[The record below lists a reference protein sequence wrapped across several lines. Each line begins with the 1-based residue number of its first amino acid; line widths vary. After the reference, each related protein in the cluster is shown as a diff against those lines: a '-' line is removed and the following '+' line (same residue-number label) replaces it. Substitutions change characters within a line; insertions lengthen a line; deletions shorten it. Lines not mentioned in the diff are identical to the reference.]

1 VAVLAEEPN
10 LDALRQVDEALGRMQ
25 QLLEAAV
32 EADAVDREQ
41 LERVTV
47 TGRELAGRLNRQL
60 PPAIDP
66 DARDEIRRRIIDLLV
81 LSPEETDDARLL
93 DTIDRALVEV
103 EAIRHILRDLVQEQP
118 PVHMRSAAQVI
129 RLLQDWLPR
138 VTQKQLA
145 ELVGVSPRQWQRL
158 RQSESPTT
166 PRMQRV
172 ARLVAILR
180 HAWTD
185 EGVVAWFY
193 RPRRDLDARK
203 PADVI
208 DDPAYEAVLMR
219 AARSGRVQGGG

>member
-1 VAVLAEEPN
+1 MPVLAEEAN
-10 LDALRQVDEALGRMQ
+10 LDALRKTDEALGRMQ
-25 QLLEAAV
+25 QLIEAAI

-47 TGRELAGRLNRQL
+47 TGRDLVARLNRQL
-60 PPAIDP
+60 PPDVDA

-81 LSPEETDDARLL
+81 LSPEDTDDAGLM

-103 EAIRHILRDLVQEQP
+103 EAIRHIIRDLVQEQP

-129 RLLQDWLPR
+129 DLLQEWLPR

-158 RQSESPTT
+158 HRSQTPTT

-193 RPRRDLDARK
+193 RPRKDLDARK
-203 PADVI
+203 PIELI
-208 DDPAYEAVLMR
+208 DEPAYEAVLMR